1 MHAYIARRCLQA
13 AYVIVALSVV
23 VFFLIRFAPGNPS
36 VIRLGFVEEGNALEA
51 RARDEKEL
59 GLDKPIYVQYYKW
72 ASHVIRGDFG
82 VTVTL
87 GIGVDVRPLVL
98 EKAKRSL
105 PIALAAML
113 IGVVV
118 SIPLGLLAGTRPNTF
133 VDHAVTAFSLF
144 GVAAPSFWVG
154 LMLILFFAVRLNWFP
169 TSGYGPIEGGFS
181 FHNLVLPATT
191 LGIQIIGGLTRFMRS
206 GMLDVM
212 SSDYIRTA
220 NAKGLRYWT
229 VVMRHALKNA
239 LLVVVTVVALTFGG
253 LLTGSVVTETV
264 FAWPG
269 LGQLLVT
276 AIKRLDYGV
285 VQAAVLLAGSSF
297 VVVNL
302 AADIAYGYLDPRIRY
317 R

>member
-72 ASHVIRGDFG
+72 ASHVVRGDFG

-87 GIGVDVRPLVL
+87 GIGVDVRSLVL

-105 PIALAAML
+105 PIALSAML

-118 SIPLGLLAGTRPNTF
+118 SIPLGLIAGTRPNTF
-133 VDHAVTAFSLF
+133 VDHAVTTFSLF

-317 R
+317 Q

>member
-36 VIRLGFVEEGNALEA
+36 VIRLGFVEEGNALAA
-51 RARDEKEL
+51 RERDEKEL

-72 ASHVIRGDFG
+72 VSHVIRGDFG

-169 TSGYGPIEGGFS
+169 TSGYGPVEGGFS

-317 R
+317 Q

>member
-1 MHAYIARRCLQA
+1 MHAYIARRILQA

-36 VIRLGFVEEGNALEA
+36 VIRLGFVEEGNALAA
-51 RARDEKEL
+51 RERDEKEL

-72 ASHVIRGDFG
+72 ASHVVRGDFG

-87 GIGVDVRPLVL
+87 GIGVDVRSLVL

-105 PIALAAML
+105 PIALSAML

-118 SIPLGLLAGTRPNTF
+118 SIPLGLIAGTRPNTF
-133 VDHAVTAFSLF
+133 VDHAVTTFSLF

-212 SSDYIRTA
+212 TSDYIRTA

-317 R
+317 Q

>member
-1 MHAYIARRCLQA
+1 MHAYIVRRCLQA

-169 TSGYGPIEGGFS
+169 TSGYGPVEGGFS

-253 LLTGSVVTETV
+253 LLTALS
-264 FAWPG
+264 
-269 LGQLLVT
+269 
-276 AIKRLDYGV
+276 
-285 VQAAVLLAGSSF
+285 
-297 VVVNL
+297 
-302 AADIAYGYLDPRIRY
+302 
-317 R
+317 

>member
-1 MHAYIARRCLQA
+1 MHAYIVRRCLQA

-169 TSGYGPIEGGFS
+169 TSGYGPVEGGFS

>member
-87 GIGVDVRPLVL
+87 GIGVDVRSLVL

-118 SIPLGLLAGTRPNTF
+118 SIPLGLIAGTRPNTF

-317 R
+317 Q

>member
-169 TSGYGPIEGGFS
+169 TSGYGPVEGGFS

>member
-1 MHAYIARRCLQA
+1 MHAYIVRRCLQA

>member
-72 ASHVIRGDFG
+72 ASHVVRGDFG

-87 GIGVDVRPLVL
+87 GIGVDVRSLVL

-118 SIPLGLLAGTRPNTF
+118 SIPLGLIAGTRPNTF

-317 R
+317 Q

>member
-1 MHAYIARRCLQA
+1 MHAYIARRVLQSL
-13 AYVIVALSVV
+13 YVLVALSMVI
-23 VFFLIRFAPGNPS
+23 FFLIRFAPGNPS
-36 VIRLGFVEEGNALEA
+36 VIRLGFTEDMNAHEA
-51 RARDEKEL
+51 RKRDEAEL

-72 ASHVIRGDFG
+72 ATHVIRGDFG

-87 GIGVDVRPLVL
+87 GIGVDVRTLVL

-105 PIALAAML
+105 PMAGTAML
-113 IGVVV
+113 IGVAFA
-118 SIPLGLLAGTRPNTF
+118 IPLGLIAGTRPNTF
-133 VDHAVTAFSLF
+133 IDHAVTAFSLF

-169 TSGYGPIEGGFS
+169 TSGYGPIDGGFS
-181 FHNLVLPATT
+181 FHNLVLPAST

-212 SSDYIRTA
+212 SSDYVRTA
-220 NAKGLRYWT
+220 HAKGLKYWA

-297 VVVNL
+297 IFVNL
-302 AADIAYGYLDPRIRY
+302 IADIAYGYLDPRIRY
-317 R
+317 Q